1 MDLSELG
8 LHVPTILL
16 PNKDVAL
23 EQWAVIACDQY
34 TSEPEYWS
42 EVQQYVGSA
51 PSTLHLVFPEAY
63 LEATNRKK
71 RIADINVCMD
81 EYLQDGILQ
90 EQSPG
95 FVLVERQMQ
104 RGKLPEKGI
113 KIRRGLMVGLDLE
126 HYDYRDG
133 AQKLVRTTE
142 GTVLERLP
150 PRIQVRAQ
158 AALEVPHIMVLID
171 DPQRTVIEPLFD
183 KTREPLYDSELML
196 GGGRV
201 KGFHIGDE
209 AELEQI
215 AASLAA
221 LSRGEPPMLYAMG
234 DGNHSF
240 ATAKAVWEQ
249 IKEEADD
256 PSVVMQHPARY
267 GLVELV
273 NIHDEGLEFEPIH
286 RAIFGVPLEELMG
299 ALQRFF
305 VGQVFSYGEGRDIP
319 CGEGHRIAFISGD
332 RRGYVIIEKP
342 EFQIE
347 AASLQAF
354 INDFIE
360 QNPLAKIDYIH
371 GAATLEKLAAE
382 PLCTGFF
389 LPALDKRDFFQTIVL
404 DGALPRKTF
413 SVGEAEDK
421 RYYME
426 CRRIAF

>member
-16 PNKDVAL
+16 PGKDVAL

-34 TSEPEYWS
+34 TSEPDYWN
-42 EVQQYVGSA
+42 EVRAQVGA
-51 PSTLHLVFPEAY
+51 AASTLSLVFPEVY
-63 LEATNRKK
+63 LESAEREKI
-71 RIADINVCMD
+71 IADINARMN
-81 EYLQDGILQ
+81 EYLQDGVLQ
-90 EQSPG
+90 EQPPG
-95 FVLVERQMQ
+95 FVLVERQLQ
-104 RGKLPEKGI
+104 RGKARK
-113 KIRRGLMVGLDLE
+113 GLMVGLDLE

-150 PRIQVRAQ
+150 PRIQVRRQ

-171 DPQRTVIEPLFD
+171 DPQRTVIEPLFNVE
-183 KTREPLYDSELML
+183 RQPLYDSELML

-209 AELEQI
+209 AELGQI

-221 LSRGEPPMLYAMG
+221 LNRGEPPMLYAMG

-256 PSVVMQHPARY
+256 LSAVMQHPARY

-286 RAIFGVPLEELMG
+286 RAIFGVQTNELME
-299 ALQRFF
+299 AMQRFF
-305 VGQVFSYGEGRDIP
+305 VGQGFIYNTGDGQEEQVACDS
-319 CGEGHRIAFISGD
+319 GHRISFISGG
-332 RRGYVIIEKP
+332 RRGYLAIEKP
-342 EFQIE
+342 EFQLE
-347 AASLQAF
+347 VASLQAF

-360 QNPLAKIDYIH
+360 QNPLAKVDYIH
-371 GAATLEKLAAE
+371 GEATLEKLAAE

-389 LPALDKRDFFQTIVL
+389 LPTTDKHNFFQAIML

-426 CRRIAF
+426 CRRIAS